1 MNAIILAVDRL
12 HAGYLGCYGNTWI
25 ATPEF
30 NRLAAESFLFEQAT
44 IDSPQL
50 ADIYES
56 YWLGSHALERRG
68 PRAQGRPSLA
78 ELLKQAGVATSLI
91 SDEPE
96 VSQHRLSAQFGE
108 VIALDAPVGSN
119 AATAAD
125 AAETRLAGFFAV
137 ASDWLASAPGPFC
150 LWLHTQSL
158 GAIWDAPFEFRRQ
171 YADEDEPVPPD
182 FAEPP
187 CRELPAD
194 YDPDELLGI
203 CQAYAGQVSL
213 LDLSLGGFL
222 EAFRASPMVA
232 ETLLAVTSP
241 RGFPLGEHRRIGP
254 ANEALYGELVHV
266 PWLLR
271 LPDETGAM
279 DRSQGLVQPADL
291 FATLLDWWKIAEEKV
306 AEQAPRGFGQ
316 SVLPLVRG
324 QRETLHDR
332 ACLIGER
339 GQRAIRTPAWY
350 LRLPPAESEVEPRS
364 PAELYA
370 KPDDRW
376 EVNDVADR
384 CSETAEA
391 LQTALAEF
399 ETAAEQGAFDQLAP
413 LDESLVDDFR

>member
-50 ADIYES
+50 VEIYDS

-68 PRAQGRPSLA
+68 PRTQAGPSLA
-78 ELLKQAGVATSLI
+78 ELLKQAGVATTLI
-91 SDEPE
+91 SDEPMIGR
-96 VSQHRLSAQFGE
+96 HPLSAAFGE
-108 VIALDAPVGSN
+108 VIPLEAPVGSN
-119 AATAAD
+119 AETAAD

-137 ASDWLASAPGPFC
+137 ASDWLAAAQGPFC
-150 LWLHTQSL
+150 LWLHAQSL
-158 GAIWDAPFEFRRQ
+158 GAIWDAPLEFRRQ
-171 YADEDEPVPPD
+171 YADEDEPAPPD
-182 FAEPP
+182 FAEPS

-213 LDLSLGGFL
+213 LDLTLGGFL
-222 EAFRASPMVA
+222 EAFRASQAAA
-232 ETLLAVTSP
+232 ETLFVATSP

-254 ANEALYGELVHV
+254 ADEALYGELVHV
-266 PWLLR
+266 PWLMR
-271 LPDETGAM
+271 LPDGTGAM
-279 DRSQGLVQPADL
+279 DRSQALVQPADL
-291 FATLLDWWKIAEEKV
+291 FATLLDWWKIASL
-306 AEQAPRGFGQ
+306 APRVFGQ

-324 QRETLHDR
+324 ERETLRDR
-332 ACLIGER
+332 ACMTGER

-350 LRLPPAESEVEPRS
+350 LRLPPAQRVEEPCL

-384 CSETAEA
+384 CCETAAA
-391 LQTALAEF
+391 LQSALADF
-399 ETAAEQGAFDQLAP
+399 ETAAGQGAIERLSP

>member
-44 IDSPQL
+44 IDTPQL
-50 ADIYES
+50 AEIYES

-68 PRAQGRPSLA
+68 RPAQGRPSLA
-78 ELLKQAGVATSLI
+78 ELLKQAGVNTTLI
-91 SDEPE
+91 SDEPAIT
-96 VSQHRLSAQFGE
+96 QLPLSAEFGE
-108 VIALDAPVGSN
+108 VIPLDSPDGSN
-119 AATAAD
+119 AEAAPD
-125 AAETRLAGFFAV
+125 AAGTRLAGFFAV
-137 ASDWLASAPGPFC
+137 ASDWLASAQEPFC
-150 LWLHTQSL
+150 LWLHAQSL
-158 GAIWDAPFEFRRQ
+158 GAIWDAPLEFRRQ
-171 YADEDEPVPPD
+171 YADEDEPAPPD

-194 YDPDELLGI
+194 YDPDELLGD

-222 EAFRASPMVA
+222 EAFRASPAAA

-271 LPDETGAM
+271 LPDETVAM
-279 DRSQGLVQPADL
+279 DRSQALVQPADL
-291 FATLLDWWKIAEEKV
+291 FATLLDWWKIAE
-306 AEQAPRGFGQ
+306 QAPRGFGQ
-316 SVLPLVRG
+316 SLLPLAGG
-324 QRETLHDR
+324 QRETLRDR
-332 ACLIGER
+332 ACVIGER

-350 LRLPPAESEVEPRS
+350 LRLPPAENEVEPRP

-399 ETAAEQGAFDQLAP
+399 ETAAEQGAFEQLSP

>member
-50 ADIYES
+50 TEIYES

-68 PRAQGRPSLA
+68 PRTQGGPSLA
-78 ELLKQAGVATSLI
+78 ELLKQAGVAMTLI
-91 SDEPE
+91 SDEPAI
-96 VSQHRLSAQFGE
+96 SRHPLSAAFGE
-108 VIALDAPVGSN
+108 VIPLDAPVGTS
-119 AATAAD
+119 AETAAD
-125 AAETRLAGFFAV
+125 VAETRLASFFAV
-137 ASDWLASAPGPFC
+137 ASDWLASAQRPFC
-150 LWLHTQSL
+150 LWLHAQSL
-158 GAIWDAPFEFRRQ
+158 GAIWDAPLEFRRQ
-171 YADEDEPVPPD
+171 YADEDEPAPPD

-194 YDPDELLGI
+194 YDPDELLGV

-222 EAFRASPMVA
+222 EAFRASPAAA
-232 ETLLAVTSP
+232 ETLFAVTSP

-254 ANEALYGELVHV
+254 ANESLYGELVRV
-266 PWLLR
+266 PWLVR
-271 LPDETGAM
+271 LPDEGGAM
-279 DRSQGLVQPADL
+279 DRSQALVQPADL
-291 FATLLDWWKIAEEKV
+291 FATLLDWWKIADK
-306 AEQAPRGFGQ
+306 APRVFGQ
-316 SVLPLVRG
+316 SLLPLVRG
-324 QRETLHDR
+324 ERETLRDR
-332 ACLIGER
+332 ACITGAR

-350 LRLPPAESEVEPRS
+350 LSLTPVANDEEHHPQV
-364 PAELYA
+364 ELYA

-376 EVNDVADR
+376 EVNDVEDR
-384 CSETAEA
+384 CSETADL
-391 LQTALAEF
+391 LQAALADF
-399 ETAAEQGAFDQLAP
+399 AAAAEQGAIERLSP